1 MLLSVRFRTGQ
12 HKKEYMNDNASPD
25 QFEDPD
31 VSTTEL
37 DEVIHA
43 NKELYDKLNKLPEIE
58 ALEAIAIE
66 EEENLDRADKP
77 HPFLV
82 SLEKLKDFYTENE
95 LIRYASW
102 SILLILISTTALTM
116 IEYDMFK
123 ESVSGQVGKT
133 FIFGGDEPNGLDT
146 FFHTFWWSIVTF
158 TTVGYGDVSPVT
170 HLGKFLTIII
180 MLLNFG
186 VVTLLGG
193 AVASVLVA
201 KRLTGDDTLD
211 ESKFNGHLV
220 IAGWNSYVPSILK
233 LIDANVDATDTV
245 ILVNVTDRDI
255 IQRATTGYERL
266 DIHHIPENFTHE
278 SVLRK
283 AFLEKASTFMILPDN
298 SGLLPHEEP
307 DEDKTV
313 LTCLTAKSIS
323 ESCNVVAHVLDTETV
338 SHLERAN
345 ANEIVIPD
353 DHVPHLLAKHVTDP
367 GVPQF
372 FDNLILQEEKDKG
385 LQEVKI
391 PRSLNKQSH
400 NKISAFYKF
409 KYNWLLVGYAIRK
422 AGFSLD
428 EQMGES
434 GSPLIRSMIKEQL
447 EGAGVNL
454 TSDEHVV
461 VEINPPDD
469 YKVDEKHSA
478 LVLR

>member
-1 MLLSVRFRTGQ
+1 
-12 HKKEYMNDNASPD
+12 MNKNIPLD
-25 QFEDPD
+25 QIQDSE
-31 VSTTEL
+31 VSET
-37 DEVIHA
+37 DIDAVIDT
-43 NKELYDKLNKLPEIE
+43 NKELFDQLNSIPEIE
-58 ALEAIAIE
+58 ALEAISIDDEKQEKE
-66 EEENLDRADKP
+66 EEGSSA
-77 HPFLV
+77 V
-82 SLEKLKDFYTENE
+82 SELLIKVQEFYSNNE
-95 LIRYASW
+95 LARYATW
-102 SILLILISTTALTM
+102 AFFLILISTSALTVL
-116 IEYDMFK
+116 EYDMFNASVK
-123 ESVSGQVGKT
+123 EHAEGS
-133 FIFGGDEPNGLDT
+133 FIFGEKEPNWVDT

-201 KRLTGDDTLD
+201 QRLTGDDTLD
-211 ESKFNGHLV
+211 ENKFDGHLV
-220 IAGWNSYVPSILK
+220 IAGWNKTVPSVLN
-233 LIDANVDATDTV
+233 LIESNKDSTSVV
-245 ILVNVTDRDI
+245 ILVNEMDKEV
-255 IQRATTGYERL
+255 IQRAITGYERL
-266 DIHHIPENFTHE
+266 DITHIPENFTHE

-283 AFLEKASTFMILPDN
+283 AFLDKAGTFMILPDS

-323 ESCNVVAHVLDTETV
+323 ESCNVVAHVLDVENV
-338 SHLERAN
+338 SHLQRAN

-353 DHVPHLLAKHVTDP
+353 EHVPHLLAKHVTDP

-372 FDNLILQEEKDKG
+372 FDDLILKEEEDKG

-391 PRSLNKQSH
+391 PKTLNGQTH

-409 KYNWLLVGYAIRK
+409 KYGWLLVGYAIRK

-434 GSPLIRSMIKEQL
+434 GSPLIRNMIKEQL
-447 EGAGVNL
+447 DGAGINL

-469 YKVDEKHSA
+469 YKIDRKHSA

>member
-1 MLLSVRFRTGQ
+1 
-12 HKKEYMNDNASPD
+12 MNKNNPLDQIQDSEVSAS
-25 QFEDPD
+25 
-31 VSTTEL
+31 EL
-37 DEVIHA
+37 DAVIDT
-43 NKELYDKLNKLPEIE
+43 NKELFDQLNAIPEIE
-58 ALEAIAIE
+58 ALDSISIE
-66 EEENLDRADKP
+66 EDKHERERDKP
-77 HPFLV
+77 NPIIELFNRV
-82 SLEKLKDFYTENE
+82 QVFYAENE
-95 LIRYASW
+95 LTRYATW
-102 SILLILISTTALTM
+102 SLLLILISTSALTI
-116 IEYDMFK
+116 IEYDMFNGSVK
-123 ESVSGQVGKT
+123 EHTEGS
-133 FIFGGDEPNGLDT
+133 FIFGDKEPNWLDT

-170 HLGKFLTIII
+170 HLGKLLTIII

-201 KRLTGDDTLD
+201 QRLTGDDTLD
-211 ESKFNGHLV
+211 ENKFDGHLV
-220 IAGWNSYVPSILK
+220 IAGWNKTVPSVLN
-233 LIDANVDATDTV
+233 LIESNKDSASVV
-245 ILVNVTDRDI
+245 ILVNEMDKEV
-255 IQRATTGYERL
+255 IQRAITGYERL
-266 DIHHIPENFTHE
+266 DITHIPENFTHE

-283 AFLEKASTFMILPDN
+283 AFLDKAGTFMILPDS

-323 ESCNVVAHVLDTETV
+323 EACNVIAHVLDVENV
-338 SHLERAN
+338 SHLQRAN

-353 DHVPHLLAKHVTDP
+353 EHVPHLLAKHVTDP

-372 FDNLILQEEKDKG
+372 FDDLILKEEEDKG

-391 PRSLNKQSH
+391 PKTLNGQTH

-409 KYNWLLVGYAIRK
+409 KYGWLLVGYAIRK

-447 EGAGVNL
+447 DGAGINL

-469 YKVDEKHSA
+469 YKIDQKHSA

>member
-1 MLLSVRFRTGQ
+1 
-12 HKKEYMNDNASPD
+12 MNKNIPLD
-25 QFEDPD
+25 QIQDSE
-31 VSTTEL
+31 VSET
-37 DEVIHA
+37 DIDAVIDT
-43 NKELYDKLNKLPEIE
+43 NKELFDQLNSIPEIE
-58 ALEAIAIE
+58 ALEAISIDDEKQEKE
-66 EEENLDRADKP
+66 EEGSSAVSE
-77 HPFLV
+77 LV
-82 SLEKLKDFYTENE
+82 VKVQEFYSNNE
-95 LIRYASW
+95 LARYATW
-102 SILLILISTTALTM
+102 AFFLILLSTSALTVL
-116 IEYDMFK
+116 EYDMFNASVK
-123 ESVSGQVGKT
+123 EDAEGS
-133 FIFGGDEPNGLDT
+133 FIFGEKEPNWVDT

-201 KRLTGDDTLD
+201 QRLTGDDTLD
-211 ESKFNGHLV
+211 ENKFDGHLV
-220 IAGWNSYVPSILK
+220 IAGWNKTVPSVLN
-233 LIDANVDATDTV
+233 LIESNKDSTSVV
-245 ILVNVTDRDI
+245 ILVNEMDKEV
-255 IQRATTGYERL
+255 IQRAITGYERL
-266 DIHHIPENFTHE
+266 DITHIPENFTHE

-283 AFLEKASTFMILPDN
+283 AFLDKAGTFMILPDS

-323 ESCNVVAHVLDTETV
+323 ESCNVVAHVLDVENV
-338 SHLERAN
+338 SHLQRAN

-353 DHVPHLLAKHVTDP
+353 EHVPHLLAKHVTDP

-372 FDNLILQEEKDKG
+372 FDDLILKEEEDKG

-391 PRSLNKQSH
+391 PKTLNGQTH

-409 KYNWLLVGYAIRK
+409 KYGWLLVGYAIRK

-434 GSPLIRSMIKEQL
+434 GSPLIRNMIKEQL
-447 EGAGVNL
+447 DGAGINL

-469 YKVDEKHSA
+469 YKIDRKHSA

>member
-1 MLLSVRFRTGQ
+1 MNKNNLLDQIQDSEVSV
-12 HKKEYMNDNASPD
+12 S
-25 QFEDPD
+25 
-31 VSTTEL
+31 EL
-37 DEVIHA
+37 DAVIDK
-43 NKELYDKLNKLPEIE
+43 NKELFNQLNAIPEIE
-58 ALEAIAIE
+58 ALDSISIE
-66 EEENLDRADKP
+66 EDEYEVKRDKP
-77 HPFLV
+77 NPIIELFNRV
-82 SLEKLKDFYTENE
+82 QMFYTENE
-95 LIRYASW
+95 LTRYATW
-102 SILLILISTTALTM
+102 SLLLILISTSALTI
-116 IEYDMFK
+116 IEYDMFNGSVK
-123 ESVSGQVGKT
+123 EQTEGS
-133 FIFGGDEPNGLDT
+133 FIFGDKEPNWLDT

-158 TTVGYGDVSPVT
+158 TTVGYGDVSPNT
-170 HLGKFLTIII
+170 HLGKLLTIII

-201 KRLTGDDTLD
+201 QRLTGDDTLD
-211 ESKFNGHLV
+211 ENKFDGHLV
-220 IAGWNSYVPSILK
+220 IAGWNKTVPSVLN
-233 LIDANVDATDTV
+233 LIESNKDSASVV
-245 ILVNVTDRDI
+245 ILVNEMDNEV
-255 IQRATTGYERL
+255 IQRAITGYERL
-266 DIHHIPENFTHE
+266 DITHIAENFTHE

-283 AFLEKASTFMILPDN
+283 AFLDKAGTFMILPDS

-323 ESCNVVAHVLDTETV
+323 ESCNVIAHVLDVENV
-338 SHLERAN
+338 SHLQRAN

-353 DHVPHLLAKHVTDP
+353 EHVPHLLAKHVTDP

-372 FDNLILQEEKDKG
+372 FDDLILKEEEDKG

-391 PRSLNKQSH
+391 PKTLSGQTH

-409 KYNWLLVGYAIRK
+409 KYGWLLVGYAIRK

-428 EQMGES
+428 EQMGDS

-447 EGAGVNL
+447 DGAGINL

-469 YKVDEKHSA
+469 YKIDQKHSA

>member
-1 MLLSVRFRTGQ
+1 
-12 HKKEYMNDNASPD
+12 MNKNIPLD
-25 QFEDPD
+25 QIQDSE
-31 VSTTEL
+31 VSET
-37 DEVIHA
+37 DIDAVIDT
-43 NKELYDKLNKLPEIE
+43 NKELFDQLNSIPEIE
-58 ALEAIAIE
+58 ALEAISIDDEKQEKE
-66 EEENLDRADKP
+66 EEGSSA
-77 HPFLV
+77 V
-82 SLEKLKDFYTENE
+82 SELLIKVQEFYSNNE
-95 LIRYASW
+95 LARYATW
-102 SILLILISTTALTM
+102 AFFLILLSTSALTFL
-116 IEYDMFK
+116 EYDMFNASVK
-123 ESVSGQVGKT
+123 EHAEGS
-133 FIFGGDEPNGLDT
+133 FIFGEKDPNWVDT

-201 KRLTGDDTLD
+201 QRLTGDDTLD
-211 ESKFNGHLV
+211 ENKFDGHLV
-220 IAGWNSYVPSILK
+220 IAGWNKTVPSVLN
-233 LIDANVDATDTV
+233 LIESNKDSTSVV
-245 ILVNVTDRDI
+245 ILVNEMDKEV
-255 IQRATTGYERL
+255 IQRAITGYERL
-266 DIHHIPENFTHE
+266 DITHIPENFTHE

-283 AFLEKASTFMILPDN
+283 AFLDKAGTFMILPDS

-323 ESCNVVAHVLDTETV
+323 ESCNVVAHVLDVENV
-338 SHLERAN
+338 SHLQRAN

-353 DHVPHLLAKHVTDP
+353 EHVPHLLAKHVTDP

-372 FDNLILQEEKDKG
+372 FDDLILKEEEDKG

-391 PRSLNKQSH
+391 PKTLNGQTH

-409 KYNWLLVGYAIRK
+409 KYGWLLVGYAIRK

-434 GSPLIRSMIKEQL
+434 GSPLIRNMIKEQL
-447 EGAGVNL
+447 DGAGINL

-469 YKVDEKHSA
+469 YKIDKKHSA

>member
-1 MLLSVRFRTGQ
+1 
-12 HKKEYMNDNASPD
+12 MNKNIPLD
-25 QFEDPD
+25 QMQDSE
-31 VSTTEL
+31 VSETEL
-37 DEVIHA
+37 DAVIDT
-43 NKELYDKLNKLPEIE
+43 NKELFDQLNAIPEIE
-58 ALEAIAIE
+58 ALEAISIE
-66 EEENLDRADKP
+66 D
-77 HPFLV
+77 
-82 SLEKLKDFYTENE
+82 EKQEKEKESTSTFTELFIKVQEFYSNNE
-95 LIRYASW
+95 LARYATWAS
-102 SILLILISTTALTM
+102 LLILLSTSALTVL
-116 IEYDMFK
+116 EYDMFNASVK
-123 ESVSGQVGKT
+123 EHTEGS
-133 FIFGGDEPNGLDT
+133 FIFGEEEPNWLDT

-201 KRLTGDDTLD
+201 QRLTGDDTLD
-211 ESKFNGHLV
+211 ENKFDGHLV
-220 IAGWNSYVPSILK
+220 IAGWNKTVPSVLN
-233 LIDANVDATDTV
+233 LIESNKDSTSVV
-245 ILVNVTDRDI
+245 ILVNEMDKEV
-255 IQRATTGYERL
+255 IQRAITGYERL
-266 DIHHIPENFTHE
+266 DITHIPENFTHE

-283 AFLEKASTFMILPDN
+283 AFLDKAGTFMILPDS

-323 ESCNVVAHVLDTETV
+323 ESCNVVAHVLDVENV
-338 SHLERAN
+338 SHLQRAN

-353 DHVPHLLAKHVTDP
+353 EHVPHLLAKHVTDP

-372 FDNLILQEEKDKG
+372 FDDLILKEEEDKG

-391 PRSLNKQSH
+391 PKTLNGQTH

-409 KYNWLLVGYAIRK
+409 KYGWLLVGYAIRK

-434 GSPLIRSMIKEQL
+434 GSPLIRNMIKEQL
-447 EGAGVNL
+447 DGAGINL

-469 YKVDEKHSA
+469 YKIDRKHSA

>member
-1 MLLSVRFRTGQ
+1 
-12 HKKEYMNDNASPD
+12 MNKNIPLD
-25 QFEDPD
+25 QIQDSE
-31 VSTTEL
+31 VSET
-37 DEVIHA
+37 DIDAVIDT
-43 NKELYDKLNKLPEIE
+43 NKELFDQLNSIPEIE
-58 ALEAIAIE
+58 ALEAISIDDEKQEKKE
-66 EEENLDRADKP
+66 ESSSAFSELLIKVQE
-77 HPFLV
+77 
-82 SLEKLKDFYTENE
+82 FYSNNE
-95 LIRYASW
+95 LARYATW
-102 SILLILISTTALTM
+102 AFFLILLSTSALTVL
-116 IEYDMFK
+116 EYDMFNASVK
-123 ESVSGQVGKT
+123 EHAEGS
-133 FIFGGDEPNGLDT
+133 FIFGEKEPNWVDT

-201 KRLTGDDTLD
+201 QRLTGDDTLD
-211 ESKFNGHLV
+211 ENKFDGHLV
-220 IAGWNSYVPSILK
+220 IAGWNKTVPSVLN
-233 LIDANVDATDTV
+233 LIESNKDSTSVV
-245 ILVNVTDRDI
+245 ILVNEMDKEV
-255 IQRATTGYERL
+255 IQRAITGYERL
-266 DIHHIPENFTHE
+266 DITHIPENFTHE

-283 AFLEKASTFMILPDN
+283 AFLDKAGTFMILPDS

-323 ESCNVVAHVLDTETV
+323 ESCNVVAHVLDVENV
-338 SHLERAN
+338 SHLQRAN

-353 DHVPHLLAKHVTDP
+353 EHVPHLLAKHVTDP

-372 FDNLILQEEKDKG
+372 FDDLILKEEEDKG

-391 PRSLNKQSH
+391 PKTLNGQTH

-409 KYNWLLVGYAIRK
+409 KYGWLLVGYAIRK

-434 GSPLIRSMIKEQL
+434 GSPLIRNMIKEQL
-447 EGAGVNL
+447 DGAGINL

-469 YKVDEKHSA
+469 YKIDRKHSA

>member
-1 MLLSVRFRTGQ
+1 
-12 HKKEYMNDNASPD
+12 MNKNIPLD
-25 QFEDPD
+25 QIQDSE
-31 VSTTEL
+31 VSET
-37 DEVIHA
+37 DIDAVIDT
-43 NKELYDKLNKLPEIE
+43 NKELFDQLNSIPEIE
-58 ALEAIAIE
+58 ALEAISIDDEKQEKE
-66 EEENLDRADKP
+66 EEGSSV
-77 HPFLV
+77 V
-82 SLEKLKDFYTENE
+82 SELLTKVQEFYSNNE
-95 LIRYASW
+95 LARYATW
-102 SILLILISTTALTM
+102 AFFLILLSTSALTVL
-116 IEYDMFK
+116 EYDMFNASVK
-123 ESVSGQVGKT
+123 EHAEGS
-133 FIFGGDEPNGLDT
+133 FIFGEKDPNWVYT

-201 KRLTGDDTLD
+201 QRLTGDDTLD
-211 ESKFNGHLV
+211 ENKFDGHLV
-220 IAGWNSYVPSILK
+220 IAGWNKTVPSVLN
-233 LIDANVDATDTV
+233 LIESNKDSTSVV
-245 ILVNVTDRDI
+245 ILVNEMDKEV
-255 IQRATTGYERL
+255 IQRAITGYERL
-266 DIHHIPENFTHE
+266 DITHIPENFTHE

-283 AFLEKASTFMILPDN
+283 AFLDKAGTFMILPDS

-323 ESCNVVAHVLDTETV
+323 ESCNVVAHVLDVENV
-338 SHLERAN
+338 SHLQRAN

-353 DHVPHLLAKHVTDP
+353 EHVPHLLAKHVTDP

-372 FDNLILQEEKDKG
+372 FDDLILKEEEDKG

-391 PRSLNKQSH
+391 PKTLNGQTH

-409 KYNWLLVGYAIRK
+409 KYGWLLVGYAIRK

-434 GSPLIRSMIKEQL
+434 GSPLIRNMIKEQL
-447 EGAGVNL
+447 DGAGINL

-469 YKVDEKHSA
+469 YKIDRKHSA

>member
-1 MLLSVRFRTGQ
+1 
-12 HKKEYMNDNASPD
+12 MNDNPSPK
-25 QFEDPD
+25 QFQDPD

-43 NKELYDKLNKLPEIE
+43 NKDLYDKLNKLPEIE
-58 ALEAIAIE
+58 ALEAITLEDE
-66 EEENLDRADKP
+66 EKEDDREKS
-77 HPFLV
+77 HLFLEA
-82 SLEKLKDFYTENE
+82 LNNLKDLYTEND
-95 LIRYASW
+95 LVRYAAW
-102 SILLILISTTALTM
+102 AFVLILVSTSALTVT
-116 IEYDMFK
+116 EYEMFK
-123 ESVSGQVGKT
+123 ESVTGHVGET
-133 FIFGGDEPNGLDT
+133 FVFGGDEPNWLDT
-146 FFHTFWWSIVTF
+146 YFHTFWWSIVTF

-233 LIDANVDATDTV
+233 LIDANKDATDEV
-245 ILVNVTDRDI
+245 ILVNETDRDI
-255 IQRATTGYERL
+255 IQRVTTGYERL

-283 AFLEKASTFMILPDN
+283 AFLEKAGAFMILPDN
-298 SGLLPHEEP
+298 SGLLPHEQP

-323 ESCNVVAHVLDTETV
+323 ESCNVIAHVLDPETV
-338 SHLERAN
+338 SHLQRAN

-353 DHVPHLLAKHVTDP
+353 EHVPHLLAKHVTDP

-372 FDNLILQEEKDKG
+372 FDDLILQEEKDKG

-391 PRSLNKQSH
+391 PRSLNGQSH

-428 EQMGES
+428 DQMGES

-469 YKVDEKHSA
+469 YTIDEKHSA

>member
-1 MLLSVRFRTGQ
+1 
-12 HKKEYMNDNASPD
+12 MNKNIPLD
-25 QFEDPD
+25 QIQDSE
-31 VSTTEL
+31 VSET
-37 DEVIHA
+37 DIDAVIDT
-43 NKELYDKLNKLPEIE
+43 NKELFDQLNSIPEIE
-58 ALEAIAIE
+58 ALEAISIDDEKQEKE
-66 EEENLDRADKP
+66 EEGSSALSELLIK
-77 HPFLV
+77 V
-82 SLEKLKDFYTENE
+82 QEFYSNNE
-95 LIRYASW
+95 LARYATW
-102 SILLILISTTALTM
+102 AFFLILLSTSALTVL
-116 IEYDMFK
+116 EYDMFNASVK
-123 ESVSGQVGKT
+123 EHAEGS
-133 FIFGGDEPNGLDT
+133 FIFGEKDPNWVDT

-201 KRLTGDDTLD
+201 QRLTGDDTLD
-211 ESKFNGHLV
+211 ENKFDGHLV
-220 IAGWNSYVPSILK
+220 IAGWNKTVPSVLN
-233 LIDANVDATDTV
+233 LIESNKDSTSVV
-245 ILVNVTDRDI
+245 ILVNEMDKEV
-255 IQRATTGYERL
+255 IQRAITGYERL
-266 DIHHIPENFTHE
+266 DITHIPENFTHE

-283 AFLEKASTFMILPDN
+283 AFLDKAGTFMILPDT

-323 ESCNVVAHVLDTETV
+323 ESCNVVAHVLDVENV
-338 SHLERAN
+338 SHLQRAN

-353 DHVPHLLAKHVTDP
+353 EHVPHLLAKHVTDP

-372 FDNLILQEEKDKG
+372 FDDLILKEEEDKG

-391 PRSLNKQSH
+391 PKTLNGQTH

-409 KYNWLLVGYAIRK
+409 KYGWLLVGYAIRK

-434 GSPLIRSMIKEQL
+434 GSPLIRNMIKEQL
-447 EGAGVNL
+447 DGAGINL

-469 YKVDEKHSA
+469 YKIDRKHSA

>member
-1 MLLSVRFRTGQ
+1 MTVDNSENQKLRPITSELGSDESNQTGDDFFD
-12 HKKEYMNDNASPD
+12 ELN
-25 QFEDPD
+25 QFSDLKTIQA
-31 VSTTEL
+31 V
-37 DEVIHA
+37 A
-43 NKELYDKLNKLPEIE
+43 
-58 ALEAIAIE
+58 E
-66 EEENLDRADKP
+66 EEDKKAEKREGP
-77 HPFLV
+77 HLM
-82 SLEKLKDFYTENE
+82 EKFFSKVISFYKENE
-95 LIRYASW
+95 FFRYAMW
-102 SILLILISTTALTM
+102 SILLILVSTIALT
-116 IEYDMFK
+116 IVEYGMFK
-123 ESVSGQVGKT
+123 ESVMDDVGKT
-133 FIFGGDEPNGLDT
+133 FIFGGDEPNWLDT
-146 FFHTFWWSIVTF
+146 FFHTFWWSVVTF

-233 LIDANVDATDTV
+233 LIDANKDATDVV
-245 ILVNVTDRDI
+245 ILVNETDRDI
-255 IQRATTGYERL
+255 IQRVTTGYERL

-283 AFLEKASTFMILPDN
+283 AFLEKAGAFMILPDN

-323 ESCNVVAHVLDTETV
+323 ESCNVIAHVLDPETV
-338 SHLERAN
+338 SHLQRAN

-353 DHVPHLLAKHVTDP
+353 EHVPHLLAKHVTDP

-372 FDNLILQEEKDKG
+372 FDDLILQEEKDKG

-391 PRSLNKQSH
+391 PRSLNGQSH

-428 EQMGES
+428 DQMGES

-469 YKVDEKHSA
+469 YTIDEKHSA

>member
-1 MLLSVRFRTGQ
+1 
-12 HKKEYMNDNASPD
+12 MNNETPLD
-25 QFEDPD
+25 QIQGSE
-31 VSTTEL
+31 VSSQEL
-37 DEVIHA
+37 DAVIDT
-43 NKELYDKLNKLPEIE
+43 NKELYDQLNAIPEIE
-58 ALEAIAIE
+58 ALEAISIE
-66 EEENLDRADKP
+66 EETAEKQKDAPNP
-77 HPFLV
+77 LV
-82 SLEKLKDFYTENE
+82 ELVERIKSFYSENE
-95 LIRYASW
+95 LVRYASW
-102 SILLILISTTALTM
+102 AFVLIFISTTALTVL
-116 IEYDMFK
+116 EYDMFK
-123 ESVSGQVGKT
+123 GSVAEHTEGS
-133 FIFGGDEPNGLDT
+133 FIFGNTEPNWLDT

-201 KRLTGDDTLD
+201 QRLTGDDTLD
-211 ESKFNGHLV
+211 ENKFDGHLV
-220 IAGWNSYVPSILK
+220 IAGWNKTVPSILN
-233 LIDANVDATDTV
+233 LIESNKDSTSVV
-245 ILVNVTDRDI
+245 ILVNETDKEI
-255 IQRATTGYERL
+255 IQRAITGYERL
-266 DIHHIPENFTHE
+266 DITHIPENFTHD

-283 AFLEKASTFMILPDN
+283 AFLDKAGTFMILPDG

-323 ESCNVVAHVLDTETV
+323 ESCNVVAHVLDVENV
-338 SHLERAN
+338 SHLQRAN

-353 DHVPHLLAKHVTDP
+353 EHVPHLLAKHVTDP

-372 FDNLILQEEKDKG
+372 FDDLILKEEEDKG

-391 PRSLNKQSH
+391 PKTLSGQTH

-409 KYNWLLVGYAIRK
+409 KYGWLLVGYAIRK

-434 GSPLIRSMIKEQL
+434 GSPLIRNMIKEQL
-447 EGAGVNL
+447 DGAGINL

-469 YKVDEKHSA
+469 YKVDGKHSA

>member
-1 MLLSVRFRTGQ
+1 
-12 HKKEYMNDNASPD
+12 MNKNIPLD
-25 QFEDPD
+25 QIQDSE
-31 VSTTEL
+31 VSET
-37 DEVIHA
+37 DIDAVIDT
-43 NKELYDKLNKLPEIE
+43 NKELFDQLNSIPEIE
-58 ALEAIAIE
+58 ALEAISIDDEKQEKE
-66 EEENLDRADKP
+66 EEGSSA
-77 HPFLV
+77 V
-82 SLEKLKDFYTENE
+82 SELLIKVQEFYSNNE
-95 LIRYASW
+95 LARYATW
-102 SILLILISTTALTM
+102 AFFLILLSTSALTVL
-116 IEYDMFK
+116 EYDMFNASVK
-123 ESVSGQVGKT
+123 EHAEGS
-133 FIFGGDEPNGLDT
+133 FIFGEKEPNWVDT

-170 HLGKFLTIII
+170 HIGKFLTIII

-201 KRLTGDDTLD
+201 QRLTGDDTLD
-211 ESKFNGHLV
+211 ENKFDGHLV
-220 IAGWNSYVPSILK
+220 IAGWNKTVPSVLN
-233 LIDANVDATDTV
+233 LIESNKDSTSVV
-245 ILVNVTDRDI
+245 ILVNEMDKEV
-255 IQRATTGYERL
+255 IQRAITGYERL
-266 DIHHIPENFTHE
+266 DITHIPENFTHE

-283 AFLEKASTFMILPDN
+283 AFLDKAGTFMILPDS

-323 ESCNVVAHVLDTETV
+323 ESCNVVAHVLDVENV
-338 SHLERAN
+338 SHLQRAN

-353 DHVPHLLAKHVTDP
+353 EHVPHLLAKHVTDP

-372 FDNLILQEEKDKG
+372 FDDLILKEEEDKG

-391 PRSLNKQSH
+391 PKTLNGQTH

-409 KYNWLLVGYAIRK
+409 KYGWLLVGYAIRK

-434 GSPLIRSMIKEQL
+434 GSPLIRNMIKEQL
-447 EGAGVNL
+447 DGAGINL

-469 YKVDEKHSA
+469 YKIDRKHSA

>member
-1 MLLSVRFRTGQ
+1 
-12 HKKEYMNDNASPD
+12 MNNETPLD
-25 QFEDPD
+25 QIQDSE
-31 VSTTEL
+31 VSSQEL
-37 DEVIHA
+37 DAVIDT
-43 NKELYDKLNKLPEIE
+43 NKELYDQLNAIPEIE
-58 ALEAIAIE
+58 ALEAISIE
-66 EEENLDRADKP
+66 EETAEKQKDAPNP
-77 HPFLV
+77 LV
-82 SLEKLKDFYTENE
+82 ELVERIKSFYSENE
-95 LIRYASW
+95 LVRYASW
-102 SILLILISTTALTM
+102 AFVLIFISTTALTVL
-116 IEYDMFK
+116 EYDMFK
-123 ESVSGQVGKT
+123 GSVAEHTEGS
-133 FIFGGDEPNGLDT
+133 FIFGNTEPNWLDT

-201 KRLTGDDTLD
+201 QRLTGDDTLD
-211 ESKFNGHLV
+211 ENKFDGHLV
-220 IAGWNSYVPSILK
+220 IAGWNKTVPSILN
-233 LIDANVDATDTV
+233 LIESNKDSTSVV
-245 ILVNVTDRDI
+245 ILVNETDKEI
-255 IQRATTGYERL
+255 IQRAITGYERL
-266 DIHHIPENFTHE
+266 DITHIPENFTHD

-283 AFLEKASTFMILPDN
+283 AFLDKAGTFMILPDG

-323 ESCNVVAHVLDTETV
+323 ESCNVVAHVLDVENV
-338 SHLERAN
+338 SHLQRAN

-353 DHVPHLLAKHVTDP
+353 EHVPHLLAKHVTDP

-372 FDNLILQEEKDKG
+372 FDDLILKEEDDKG

-391 PRSLNKQSH
+391 PKTLSGQTH

-409 KYNWLLVGYAIRK
+409 KYGWLLVGYAIRK

-434 GSPLIRSMIKEQL
+434 GSPLIRNMIKEQL
-447 EGAGVNL
+447 DGAGINL

-461 VEINPPDD
+461 VEINPSDD
-469 YKVDEKHSA
+469 YKVDGKHSA